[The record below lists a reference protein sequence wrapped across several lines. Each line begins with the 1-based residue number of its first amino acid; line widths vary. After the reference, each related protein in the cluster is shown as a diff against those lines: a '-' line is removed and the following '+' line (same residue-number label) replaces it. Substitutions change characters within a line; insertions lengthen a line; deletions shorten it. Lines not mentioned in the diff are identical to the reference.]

1 MEVCCAHSRSWLNPY
16 WLNVGIKSVLQ
27 VWYMLSTNSTLIKF
41 YNFTCKKCSSANKA
55 QLDLISPSCLQDWE
69 SYQKVIFS
77 DMQVVVRL
85 KVLGRMASSS
95 AFFLVSVCLNPA
107 SSSHSTN
114 PFIVHSFTW
123 VLMYFPEGLLF
134 WLIPSSIPTARSLKR
149 KGKEEK
155 KIPWTSHCWFFWS
168 SSLFANVRFWNH
180 GPLNSQ
186 HTSLFK
192 QPLGSFPNPKL
203 LLNINC
209 PGGFVATLFHIH

>member
-95 AFFLVSVCLNPA
+95 AFFLVSVCLPQI
-107 SSSHSTN
+107 HSLC
-114 PFIVHSFTW
+114 IHSLGFSC
-123 VLMYFPEGLLF
+123 
-134 WLIPSSIPTARSLKR
+134 ISLKGSCFGWYHR
-149 KGKEEK
+149 LFLQPGALKGKERK
-155 KIPWTSHCWFFWS
+155 KKKSREHRTVDFSE
-168 SSLFANVRFWNH
+168 AAAY
-180 GPLNSQ
+180 
-186 HTSLFK
+186 
-192 QPLGSFPNPKL
+192 L
-203 LLNINC
+203 LM
-209 PGGFVATLFHIH
+209 